1 MHPIIINNICWN
13 DLWRIQRERCFSVL
27 LSRCT
32 RREEFHF
39 CLGYAWIVKQ
49 ADTVD
54 VVADGTAR
62 LQNTFEQNSEIIPP
76 NTLLN
81 RLQERTTHQEPIIH
95 VIVRIQLL
103 LNFHSGRI
111 YHICNQQIFFYFLYL
126 PVLTIY
132 FQFASFVIILMH
144 WNLDWI
150 VFERRQRLSM
160 NFLHAHCSLFDL
172 INGVAQRYSATRK
185 RTKPVFI
192 PWVKEASSI
201 ILLY

>member
-62 LQNTFEQNSEIIPP
+62 LQNTFQQNSEIIPP
-76 NTLLN
+76 NTPWLN

-111 YHICNQQIFFYFLYL
+111 YHICNQQTFFL
-126 PVLTIY
+126 
-132 FQFASFVIILMH
+132 FVIPTCNDYLFSVCVFCNYIDALKLG
-144 WNLDWI
+144 LDSVW
-150 VFERRQRLSM
+150 VTSKTFHELS
-160 NFLHAHCSLFDL
+160 AC
-172 INGVAQRYSATRK
+172 T
-185 RTKPVFI
+185 
-192 PWVKEASSI
+192 
-201 ILLY
+201 LLVIWFN